1 MVRVTTGG
9 RLHFGFSNLSLAHA
23 RLYGGVGVTLAEPRV
38 VVEAH
43 PADGVVCDHPV
54 AARYAQEAAAVL
66 GVPGARVTV
75 HEELP
80 RHVGLGSGTQ
90 LALATLKAVAEANGR
105 EVSVREIAPTL
116 GRGGRSGIGV
126 AGFESG
132 GFIFDAGHP
141 TERFT
146 TNRPADGEWDVPA
159 VAARHDIPADWR
171 FVVVI
176 PDIPSGRSG
185 ANEDESIR
193 TAVEDADPVL
203 ADDISTQ
210 IARRVLP
217 AVAEGDWRTFGAAVA
232 TISRLNGA
240 WYADEQGGVFRPPL
254 GELVN
259 RLTASGAVSG
269 AGQSSWGPAVF
280 GVTDREHAAAAREVA
295 REALDAV
302 SVSGDVFVSR
312 GRNTGA
318 DILSE

>member
-9 RLHFGFSNLSLAHA
+9 RLHFGFQNLSLAHA
-23 RLYGGVGVTLAEPRV
+23 RLYGGVGVTLSEPRV

-43 PADGVVCDHPV
+43 AADDVVCDHPV
-54 AARYAQEAAAVL
+54 ATRYAREAAAVL
-66 GVPGARVTV
+66 GVLGARVIV

-90 LALATLKAVAEANGR
+90 LALATLQAVAAANGQA
-105 EVSVREIAPTL
+105 VSVRDVAPRL

-132 GFIFDAGHP
+132 GFVLDAGHP

-146 TNRPADGEWDVPA
+146 TDRPADGEWDVPA
-159 VAARHDIPADWR
+159 VAAHHEIPADWR

-176 PDIPSGRSG
+176 PDLPSGRSG
-185 ANEDESIR
+185 ANEDDSIR
-193 TAVEDADPVL
+193 TVVEDADPGI
-203 ADDISTQ
+203 ADDIAAVV
-210 IARRVLP
+210 ARRVLP
-217 AVAEGDWRTFGAAVA
+217 AMAEGDWRTFGAAVA

-254 GELVN
+254 GEIVN
-259 RLTASGAVSG
+259 RLTVSGAVSG

-280 GVTDREHAAAAREVA
+280 GVTDRAHAPAARAAAREI
-295 REALDAV
+295 LDSVGVGGSVVV
-302 SVSGDVFVSR
+302 SA
-312 GRNTGA
+312 GRNAGA
-318 DILSE
+318 TVETE